1 MQMSSWAQPQY
12 AKAQTESGPFNLGKI
27 HLCIGEEKDRFFAHA
42 CGENGLV
49 AEQLVRIAMHSQKMH
64 SFD

>member
-12 AKAQTESGPFNLGKI
+12 AKAQKESGPFNLGKI
-27 HLCIGEEKDRFFAHA
+27 HLCIGEEKDRFFARA

-49 AEQLVRIAMHSQKMH
+49 AGRLVLIRLGLVLGAWQP
-64 SFD
+64 

>member
-12 AKAQTESGPFNLGKI
+12 AKARTESGP
-27 HLCIGEEKDRFFAHA
+27 EEKDRFFAHA

-49 AEQLVRIAMHSQKMH
+49 AEQLVRIAMHSQKNAL
-64 SFD
+64 F